1 MKMSKLI
8 GQSAISSL
16 SLSGWSVLP
25 IHVLVDLL
33 FVIQMANV
41 ESYFREPIIQVSR
54 GHLSLQPGSLRVNG
68 SRC

>member
-1 MKMSKLI
+1 MKMSKQI
-8 GQSAISSL
+8 GRSAISSL

-25 IHVLVDLL
+25 IHVLDLL

-54 GHLSLQPGSLRVNG
+54 GHVSLQPGSLRVNG